1 MEKNGKKTKKRP
13 GLTYFTI
20 YEKTPWLNHRMK
32 NGKEQKEAGFD
43 LFYNLRK
50 DTMAEQLKEKWKR
63 TKINKKEAG
72 VGIK

>member
-1 MEKNGKKTKKRP
+1 MTYFTIYDRTPWLNHRMKNGKEREKTKKRT

-43 LFYNLRK
+43 LFYNL
-50 DTMAEQLKEKWKR
+50 
-63 TKINKKEAG
+63 
-72 VGIK
+72 